1 MRCLVLFSAH
11 FRRSTQQEA
20 AISLLYVEL
29 LALLVGLVW
38 AIGNLLAIDV
48 VRVMGGLAFNRWRMT
63 IVGTG
68 LLVIALLAGSFEG
81 FERAWLGALLLS
93 GLVGIF
99 LGDTLLFTALARL
112 GPRRT
117 AMLFS
122 TNAPLTALMGSALGI
137 NRLDSGDF
145 LGIAMV
151 IAGVLVAILFGKRRS
166 QLHQWESVRG
176 PLLLGVLMALGAALC
191 QASGTLIAA
200 DVMQPG
206 EGEAA
211 PSALA
216 ASALRVTVSALC
228 LQALGLFGV
237 RAARLQSPLSV
248 AQWSRVAGSGIIGM
262 GLGMTLLL
270 AALSLGAEAG
280 VVAALSATTPVWLL
294 PLLWGYTRERPAHM
308 AWLGAA
314 LAVVGSAIIL
324 VR

>member
-1 MRCLVLFSAH
+1 
-11 FRRSTQQEA
+11 
-20 AISLLYVEL
+20 
-29 LALLVGLVW
+29 
-38 AIGNLLAIDV
+38 
-48 VRVMGGLAFNRWRMT
+48 
-63 IVGTG
+63 
-68 LLVIALLAGSFEG
+68 
-81 FERAWLGALLLS
+81 
-93 GLVGIF
+93 
-99 LGDTLLFTALARL
+99 
-112 GPRRT
+112 
-117 AMLFS
+117 
-122 TNAPLTALMGSALGI
+122 
-137 NRLDSGDF
+137 
-145 LGIAMV
+145 
-151 IAGVLVAILFGKRRS
+151 
-166 QLHQWESVRG
+166 
-176 PLLLGVLMALGAALC
+176 
-191 QASGTLIAA
+191 
-200 DVMQPG
+200 MQPG

-314 LAVVGSAIIL
+314 LAVAGSAIIL